1 MLVLSRKAG
10 ERIQIGDNVT
20 VIVQR
25 ISGNRVALGIEAPDH
40 VKIIRGE
47 LERLVT
53 QFDDPQPEVP
63 STSSSSSRPP
73 QESSSRRGTRPSR
86 LVVHRASA

>member
-20 VIVQR
+20 LIVQR
-25 ISGNRVALGIEAPDH
+25 ISGNRVALGIEAPDD

-53 QFDDPQPEVP
+53 QFDDPRPELTP
-63 STSSSSSRPP
+63 SSAAPRQSSPKSR
-73 QESSSRRGTRPSR
+73 GGRPAR
-86 LVVHRASA
+86 LSMHRASA